1 MITLMNHREIQY
13 HAQKLWEAENIDADQ
28 SAQSMFEQWSIQ
40 PQREAAQNLM
50 QWLAD
55 TGKDVFQED
64 LILDYGLDC
73 LRLYLLFEKTP
84 KADDPY
90 LDTWEEC
97 SLEGL
102 YKFLGKFRR
111 LILATM
117 QWNEQGGYADKEVG
131 DLQRELGQIKCEML
145 MHFAKGNTMPD
156 RHNAL
161 SVLMTGV
168 GRIQK
173 SLDTGSVLR
182 SMHTHDLETAVPH
195 HGQDAAAKAQPN
207 GQILKLCRELVILLA
222 PFAPH
227 LSEELWQTMKQKE
240 KSVLQM
246 QWQDVQWRRQSVTI
260 PVQVNGRTRKTI
272 QVGANASQEECL
284 QFAKESVIKYLD
296 QDADYRCI
304 YVANKIVN
312 YVKNSENK

>member
-1 MITLMNHREIQY
+1 MITLMNHRETQY
-13 HAQKLWEAENIDADQ
+13 YAQKLWEAENIDADQ
-28 SAQSMFEQWSIQ
+28 AAQSMFGQWPIQ
-40 PQREAAQNLM
+40 SQREAAQNLM
-50 QWLAD
+50 QWLTD
-55 TGKDVFQED
+55 TGKRVFQEE

-131 DLQRELGQIKCEML
+131 DLQSRIEQMKSDML

-161 SVLMTGV
+161 STLMTGV

-173 SLDTGSVLR
+173 SLDTGFVLR
-182 SMHTHDLETAVPH
+182 CMHSHDLETAVPH
-195 HGQDAAAKAQPN
+195 HGQDAAVKAQPN
-207 GQILKLCRELVILLA
+207 GKVLELCRELVILLA

-246 QWQDVQWRRQSVTI
+246 QWQDVQWRRQLVTI

-272 QVGANASQEECL
+272 QVDTNASQEECL
-284 QFAKESVIKYLD
+284 QLAKEAVTKYLD

>member
-1 MITLMNHREIQY
+1 MITLMNHRETQY

-40 PQREAAQNLM
+40 SQREAAQNLM

-131 DLQRELGQIKCEML
+131 DLQREIGQIKCEML
-145 MHFAKGNTMPD
+145 MHFTKGNTMPD

-195 HGQDAAAKAQPN
+195 HGQDAAVKVQPN
-207 GQILKLCRELVILLA
+207 GKVLELCRELVILLA

-246 QWQDVQWRRQSVTI
+246 QWQNVQWKRQLVTI

-272 QVGANASQEECL
+272 QVGTNASQEECL
-284 QFAKESVIKYLD
+284 QLSKEAVAKYLD

>member
-13 HAQKLWEAENIDADQ
+13 HAQKLWKAENIDADQ

-131 DLQRELGQIKCEML
+131 DLQREIGQIKCEML

-182 SMHTHDLETAVPH
+182 SMHSHNLETAVPH
-195 HGQDAAAKAQPN
+195 HGQDAAVKAQPN

-284 QFAKESVIKYLD
+284 QLAKESVIKYLD

>member
-1 MITLMNHREIQY
+1 MITLMNHRETQY
-13 HAQKLWEAENIDADQ
+13 HAQKLWEAENIDSDQ
-28 SAQSMFEQWSIQ
+28 ATQSMFEQWSIQ
-40 PQREAAQNLM
+40 SQREAVQSLM
-50 QWLAD
+50 QWLTD
-55 TGKDVFQED
+55 TGKRVFQED

-131 DLQRELGQIKCEML
+131 DLQSQIGQIKCEML
-145 MHFAKGNTMPD
+145 MNFAKGNTMPD

-161 SVLMTGV
+161 STLMTGV

-182 SMHTHDLETAVPH
+182 SMHSHDLETAVPH
-195 HGQDAAAKAQPN
+195 HGQDAVANAQPN
-207 GQILKLCRELVILLA
+207 GKVLELCRELVILLA

-246 QWQDVQWRRQSVTI
+246 QWQDVQWKRQLVTI

-272 QVGANASQEECL
+272 QVGTNASQEECL
-284 QFAKESVIKYLD
+284 QLAKEAAAKFLD
-296 QDADYRCI
+296 QDVEYKCI

>member
-1 MITLMNHREIQY
+1 MITLMNHRETQY
-13 HAQKLWEAENIDADQ
+13 HAQKLWEAENIDSDQ
-28 SAQSMFEQWSIQ
+28 ATQSMFEQWSIQ
-40 PQREAAQNLM
+40 SQREAVQSLM
-50 QWLAD
+50 QWLTD
-55 TGKDVFQED
+55 TGKRVFQED

-131 DLQRELGQIKCEML
+131 DLQSQIGQIKCEML
-145 MHFAKGNTMPD
+145 MNFAKGNTMPD

-161 SVLMTGV
+161 STLMTGV

-182 SMHTHDLETAVPH
+182 SMHSHDLETAVPH
-195 HGQDAAAKAQPN
+195 HGQDAVVNAQPN
-207 GQILKLCRELVILLA
+207 GKVLELCRELVILLA
-222 PFAPH
+222 PFVPH

-246 QWQDVQWRRQSVTI
+246 QWQDVQWKRQLVTI

-272 QVGANASQEECL
+272 QVGTNASQEECL
-284 QFAKESVIKYLD
+284 QLSKEAVAKYLD

>member
-1 MITLMNHREIQY
+1 MITLMNHRETQY
-13 HAQKLWEAENIDADQ
+13 HAQKLWEGENIDSDQ
-28 SAQSMFEQWSIQ
+28 ATQSMFEQWSIQ
-40 PQREAAQNLM
+40 SQREAVQSLM
-50 QWLAD
+50 QWLTD
-55 TGKDVFQED
+55 TGKRVFQED

-131 DLQRELGQIKCEML
+131 DLQSQIGQIKCEML
-145 MHFAKGNTMPD
+145 MNFAKGNTMPD

-195 HGQDAAAKAQPN
+195 YGQDAAVKAQPN
-207 GQILKLCRELVILLA
+207 GKVLELCRELVILLA

-246 QWQDVQWRRQSVTI
+246 QWQDVQWKRQLVTI

-272 QVGANASQEECL
+272 QVGTNASQEECL
-284 QFAKESVIKYLD
+284 QLSKEAVAKYLD